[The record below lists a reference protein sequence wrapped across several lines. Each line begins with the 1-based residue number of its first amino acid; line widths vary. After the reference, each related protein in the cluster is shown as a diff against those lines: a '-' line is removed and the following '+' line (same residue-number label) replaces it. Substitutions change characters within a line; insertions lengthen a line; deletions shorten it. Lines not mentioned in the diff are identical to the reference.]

1 VATGRPVGEQFTFTL
16 PDKVTLARRQSAMV
30 PLVQGGLTVR
40 KVSIVAGGDLGPS
53 TPSSPALGLRIVNS
67 TGMPLPAGPITVFDD
82 GCYAGDALVD
92 FLPVDAE
99 RLLSYGD
106 DLAVRVV
113 RDYSQTQQVASV
125 VLSGGVLKVKTA
137 QLARTDYRFS
147 NESKARTVWL
157 QHPRGQGEELV
168 TPAKADETTAGDYRF
183 EVPLPPGPTTFTVE
197 TRSHMGE
204 TISIADGRPDAL
216 LRVANKLPAK
226 ARAVIEKAA
235 AIKQRQSKAEAE
247 LASLD
252 ATEAKLVADQ
262 TRVRETL
269 AVVGVGTR
277 SGANYQKRLDELED
291 RLVALAARQEALRHD
306 ADAAAA
312 ELSEYLAGQDF
323 SEDA

>member
-1 VATGRPVGEQFTFTL
+1 MESGGFEVVEGWAVAAAVVEGELEEEVFEASDSGLDGAVVGGGAGRREERRDAAGLQELLDFVGGEVRAVVGFEDQ
-16 PDKVTLARRQSAMV
+16 RRAVALEEHLQSV
-30 PLVQGGLTVR
+30 ECDLGG
-40 KVSIVAGGDLGPS
+40 SVAG
-53 TPSSPALGLRIVNS
+53 
-67 TGMPLPAGPITVFDD
+67 
-82 GCYAGDALVD
+82 
-92 FLPVDAE
+92 
-99 RLLSYGD
+99 
-106 DLAVRVV
+106 
-113 RDYSQTQQVASV
+113 
-125 VLSGGVLKVKTA
+125 
-137 QLARTDYRFS
+137 
-147 NESKARTVWL
+147 
-157 QHPRGQGEELV
+157 GQGEELV

-183 EVPLPPGPTTFTVE
+183 EVPLPPGKTTFTVE

-216 LRVANKLPAK
+216 LHAAGRFPAK

-235 AIKQRQSKAEAE
+235 AIKQRQAKAEAE